1 MSDTVSFSS
10 TGKSG
15 SYAAA
20 DFPQHPGDECL
31 AHAATQFKEAARTRF
46 AAMGLLDVAEGR
58 DPPEFKMII
67 DIDLEQTY
75 PAVPDTHRDFYRI
88 KEKRME
94 AQRLNRVN
102 DEKRYNILMRT
113 WTEIYTCLRAC
124 TEKTAPIISRELVEL
139 CDLEKIHGEPG
150 GHFDGPRAWAIVCG
164 YLDNPERSEALARTS
179 TRRSR
184 VR

>member
-46 AAMGLLDVAEGR
+46 AAMCLLDVAEGR

-94 AQRLNRVN
+94 
-102 DEKRYNILMRT
+102 
-113 WTEIYTCLRAC
+113 
-124 TEKTAPIISRELVEL
+124 
-139 CDLEKIHGEPG
+139 
-150 GHFDGPRAWAIVCG
+150 
-164 YLDNPERSEALARTS
+164 PEVVW
-179 TRRSR
+179 RRGWLFLLGA
-184 VR
+184 